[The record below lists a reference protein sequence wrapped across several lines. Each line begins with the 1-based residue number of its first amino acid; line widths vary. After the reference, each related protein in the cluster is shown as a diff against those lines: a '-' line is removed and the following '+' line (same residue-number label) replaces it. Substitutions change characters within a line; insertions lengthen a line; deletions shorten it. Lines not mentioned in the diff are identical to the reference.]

1 MKDLAAYS
9 AWCCLGVVSLG
20 VINPEKEVYKF
31 TYPGQVHALDAA
43 LSLSEAPPK
52 QAWRKAKRKV
62 KETAAEAAARRQREH
77 IAQKAKEED
86 ALSDVRVVVRA
97 ANNDERRHQKIS
109 TG

>member
-1 MKDLAAYS
+1 M
-9 AWCCLGVVSLG
+9 GVVSLG
-20 VINPEKEVYKF
+20 VINPEKVYKF
-31 TYPGQVHALDAA
+31 TYPGQVRALDAA

-86 ALSDVRVVVRA
+86 ALSDVRVVVRV

>member
-97 ANNDERRHQKIS
+97 ANNDEHRHQKIS

>member
-43 LSLSEAPPK
+43 LSLSGAPPK

-62 KETAAEAAARRQREH
+62 KETAAEAAARRQRKH

-97 ANNDERRHQKIS
+97 ANNDEHQHQKIS

>member
-62 KETAAEAAARRQREH
+62 KETAVEAAARRQREH

-86 ALSDVRVVVRA
+86 ALSDV
-97 ANNDERRHQKIS
+97 S
-109 TG
+109 

>member
-1 MKDLAAYS
+1 M
-9 AWCCLGVVSLG
+9 GVVSLG

>member
-31 TYPGQVHALDAA
+31 TYLGQVRALDAA

-52 QAWRKAKRKV
+52 QA
-62 KETAAEAAARRQREH
+62 
-77 IAQKAKEED
+77 
-86 ALSDVRVVVRA
+86 
-97 ANNDERRHQKIS
+97 
-109 TG
+109 